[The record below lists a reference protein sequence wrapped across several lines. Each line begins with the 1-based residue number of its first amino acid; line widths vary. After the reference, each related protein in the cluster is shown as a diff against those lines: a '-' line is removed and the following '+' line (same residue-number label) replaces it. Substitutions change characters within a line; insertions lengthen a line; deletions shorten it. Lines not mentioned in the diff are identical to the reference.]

1 MTAGPREE
9 IDALAAEGAR
19 TAVFLR
25 SLDAEAWHAPT
36 RCPPWTVRELV
47 VHMLAM
53 VEYMG
58 ETAGRAPVA
67 DAPAKDRVKWWD
79 YDIEEDQEATRE
91 WVEKASTDYPA
102 GPLTDLWSVAVDEC
116 VTAVT
121 RALADRDPVVR
132 PGDYPILLT
141 DYVATRVLEVTIHSM
156 DVRDAFGLEP
166 DPSPGG
172 LEVTLGILATRL
184 GADPRTLGFD
194 ATDFIVLSTGRR
206 SPTDDDRAKLGDGAA
221 KLPLLA

>member
-1 MTAGPREE
+1 MTGPREE
-9 IDALAAEGAR
+9 IDALAAEGAAT
-19 TAVFLR
+19 TAFLR
-25 SLDAEAWHAPT
+25 GLDADAWSAPT

-53 VEYMG
+53 VENVG

-67 DAPAKDRVKWWD
+67 DAPAKDRVTWWD

-102 GPLTDLWSVAVDEC
+102 GPLTALWSVAVGEC
-116 VTAVT
+116 VAAVNA
-121 RALADRDPVVR
+121 ALTDADRVVR

-141 DYVATRVLEVTIHSM
+141 DYVATRVLEITIHSM

-166 DPSPGG
+166 YPSAEGID
-172 LEVTLGILATRL
+172 VTLGILATRL
-184 GADPRTLGFD
+184 GADPRALGFD
-194 ATDFIVLSTGRR
+194 ASDFVLLATGRR
-206 SPTDDDRAKLGDGAA
+206 PITDDDRSRLGDTTA